1 VVGGGVNSCTY
12 TVSCGMVYTDLIPYN
27 SFSSTS
33 ISACIQACDND
44 NNCFGAQFQISTET
58 CEFFDYLSSQ
68 LTASLVADSDF
79 VVATF
84 DSDVGCTGVA

>member
-12 TVSCGMVYTDLIPYN
+12 TVSCGIVYTDFILSN
-27 SFSSTS
+27 SFISTS
-33 ISACIQACDND
+33 VTASIQACDND
-44 NNCFGAQFQISTET
+44 DNCFGAQFQISIET

-84 DSDVGCTGVA
+84 DSDVGCTGVP